1 MNGTTIG
8 RVVARLVKSSTAFN
22 TLNLPPP
29 IPIHFQRS
37 PDFPQ
42 GDVRGI
48 QGMDFQ
54 VVSGGA
60 VIQVGTTPA
69 DGRITGWKFYSPIT
83 VQYGRRCGIRGH
95 RRSRRPGSSKQN
107 QGSAATTSHARLS
120 NRSRRDRW
128 RWRGW
133 KSKPRLRALGSG
145 LSDGSGAIGGCG
157 EPTDTTSPHRKSWSV
172 KLGDSRKGSKQSS
185 NHRADSLRAS
195 GNRRR
200 GHRRAGCG
208 RSWVRDGKPARYM
221 GQHRHAREYGHHD
234 RRRYRTGRSLARG
247 HR

>member
-29 IPIHFQRS
+29 VPIHFQRS

-69 DGRITGWKFYSPIT
+69 DGRIDVRVPPGGSST
-83 VQYGRRCGIRGH
+83 VQLLFNTVVVAEYVVTVDPGALDPVNRIKGQQQRLRMLGYQIGH
-95 RRSRRPGSSKQN
+95 VGADGNGVDGNQSLVFERSVLDFQTD
-107 QGSAATTSHARLS
+107 QGLLADAVNPQTQ
-120 NRSRRDRW
+120 
-128 RWRGW
+128 
-133 KSKPRLRALGSG
+133 PRL
-145 LSDGSGAIGGCG
+145 
-157 EPTDTTSPHRKSWSV
+157 TT
-172 KLGDSRKGSKQSS
+172 
-185 NHRADSLRAS
+185 
-195 GNRRR
+195 
-200 GHRRAGCG
+200 RAG
-208 RSWVRDGKPARYM
+208 V
-221 GQHRHAREYGHHD
+221 
-234 RRRYRTGRSLARG
+234 
-247 HR
+247 